1 MTGSGTSRP
10 PQALTSKTIEALKPD
25 QAGPYRLP
33 DSRCKG
39 LALRVA
45 RDGGKTWDLAFRIK
59 GGGVKRL
66 SLGRFDD
73 VGLEAARERAN
84 TLTSAARRGIDL
96 VASEA
101 AARDEHGRS
110 FTVGELINDYVKRR
124 VAGKL
129 KTAGDIESRLR
140 RTLASVLTRKAADIR
155 RRDLRMLFDET
166 VDQGDQFEAE
176 KRRKTVSAMFRWA
189 LRQDI
194 IETDPT
200 TGLTPYDEGEPRE
213 RTLSADEIARL
224 WTWLD
229 THDLYSMSGDVLRLQ
244 LLLGCRVGEASGT
257 RVSEFSEDA
266 RGRLIWTLPPERSK
280 NGRVRVTPIVGLAR
294 EIVEMR
300 LETANDDG
308 RLFVSERGMDLSA
321 TLVGQHIRAR
331 WERLP
336 IERFASHD
344 LRRTAATHMVE
355 LGLSLDIVAAI
366 VGHSAG
372 GVQAQTLVK
381 HYVHSDFIDRKAIA
395 LASWDAR
402 MRAIISGEKS
412 TGAIIPMRRNNS

>member
-1 MTGSGTSRP
+1 M
-10 PQALTSKTIEALKPD
+10 
-25 QAGPYRLP
+25 
-33 DSRCKG
+33 
-39 LALRVA
+39 A

-166 VDQGDQFEAE
+166 VDQGYESEAE

>member
-1 MTGSGTSRP
+1 
-10 PQALTSKTIEALKPD
+10 
-25 QAGPYRLP
+25 
-33 DSRCKG
+33 
-39 LALRVA
+39 VA

-166 VDQGDQFEAE
+166 VDQGYESEAE